1 MIRPPA
7 LRLSLD
13 ELIVDSFAGGGGAS
27 LGIEQALG
35 RSPDIAINHDAEAI
49 SMHAANH
56 PSTRHFCEDVWAVD
70 PVAACAGR
78 PVGLMWLSPDCKHHS
93 KAKGGKPRD
102 KKIRGLAWVAVKWA
116 KLVKPRVICLEN
128 VEEFQ
133 DWGPLLEDGRPCPV
147 RKGLTFRRFVRQL
160 ENCGYAV
167 EHRELVAADYG
178 APTTRKRLFLIARRD
193 GQPIVWPAPSHGRAL
208 IPWRTAAECITWE
221 LPCPSIFARAR
232 PLAENTMR
240 RIAAGLKRYVIETAT
255 PFIVPITHTGDARVH
270 GIDEPMRTITAAH
283 RGEHALITPYVST
296 YYGEKRPG
304 ESRGNGMDDP
314 LGTQTT
320 ENRHALVGAT
330 LVGVGGRAGQSRPRG
345 VDEPAA
351 TGTAKADC
359 ALVTAF
365 LAKHYGDTGQ
375 RPGSMMTEPVATIT
389 ACDHHAHVAS
399 TLIKLRHHSAGA
411 DLRRPL
417 DTVSA
422 GGWHFAEV
430 RAFLLKFYGT
440 DQRPDLFEPMH
451 TLTTKDRFALV
462 TVAGQEYAIADIGM
476 RMLQPRELFRAQ
488 GFPES
493 YVIDRG
499 AHGEAL
505 TKTAQVRMCGNSVV
519 PPIARAIVQAQFGI
533 AEETSHANDAAA

>member
-1 MIRPPA
+1 MRAPV
-7 LRLSLD
+7 LRISHD
-13 ELIVDSFAGGGGAS
+13 EIIVDSFAGGGGAS

-56 PSTRHFCEDVWAVD
+56 PSTRHYCEDVWAVD
-70 PVAACAGR
+70 PIAACGGK

-102 KKIRGLAWVAVKWA
+102 KKIRGLAWVAIKWA
-116 KLVKPRVICLEN
+116 KTVRPRVICLEN

-133 DWGPLLEDGRPCPV
+133 DWGPLLEDGRPCPL

-160 ENCGYAV
+160 ERCGYAV
-167 EHRELVAADYG
+167 DHRELVAADYG

-193 GQPIVWPAPSHGRAL
+193 GQPIVWPTPSHGRGL
-208 IPWRTAAECITWE
+208 IPWRTAAECMTWE
-221 LPCPSIFARAR
+221 LPCPSIFARTR

-255 PFIVPITHTGDARVH
+255 PFIVKYHSPKRDGDERTGS
-270 GIDEPMRTITAAH
+270 IF
-283 RGEHALITPYVST
+283 
-296 YYGEKRPG
+296 
-304 ESRGNGMDDP
+304 DP
-314 LGTQTT
+314 LPTQTT
-320 ENRHALVGAT
+320 ENRFGLVTPYMVPRYGERPGQEPRALSVDRPMPTVVPTANGGALVA
-330 LVGVGGRAGQSRPRG
+330 
-345 VDEPAA
+345 
-351 TGTAKADC
+351 
-359 ALVTAF
+359 AF
-365 LAKHYGDTGQ
+365 LAKHYGGPNGHFVVGQ
-375 RPGSMMTEPVATIT
+375 DLRQTLGTVT
-389 ACDHHAHVAS
+389 AVDHHAHVAS

-430 RAFLLKFYGT
+430 RAFLLKYYGT
-440 DQRPDLFEPMH
+440 DQAPDLFEPMH

-462 TVAGQEYAIADIGM
+462 TVAGEQYAIGDIGM

-488 GFPES
+488 GFPET
-493 YVIDRG
+493 YIIDRG
-499 AHGEAL
+499 QHGEAM

-519 PPIARAIVQAQFGI
+519 PPIARAIVEAQFPE
-533 AEETSHANDAAA
+533 AVSVAREAAP